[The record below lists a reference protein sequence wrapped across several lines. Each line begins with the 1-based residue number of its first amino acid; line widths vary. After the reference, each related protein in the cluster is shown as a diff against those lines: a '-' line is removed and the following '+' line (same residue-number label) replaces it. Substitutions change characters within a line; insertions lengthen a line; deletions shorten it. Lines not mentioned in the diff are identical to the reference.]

1 MEEIPLTPFQTVK
14 QAQYRKIRDE
24 FLRLTALGTR
34 SRAAV
39 DDIVK
44 RSEDICGKKI
54 YSYETIYRM
63 IREVKDWDDRK
74 NNTSRIS
81 QTA

>member
-1 MEEIPLTPFQTVK
+1 MEEIPLTNFQTVK
-14 QAQYRKIRDE
+14 QIQYRKIREE
-24 FLRLTALGTR
+24 FIRLTDLGAK

-54 YSYETIYRM
+54 YAYETVYRM

-74 NNTSRIS
+74 KLIKKNH
-81 QTA
+81 QPA